1 MATAITLLGTAVSMK
16 GQFDAARAADDA
28 AKAAEAQG
36 RYNAQVAVNN
46 MVAKQNDLAYQQS
59 AIALGKKVDMQQTEA
74 KRKALR
80 QKTKDELSK
89 VSSRPSF
96 GGSYTDLFKAAE
108 NEANTKLA
116 EFDFEASQQTYNA
129 FKQYQDTGRQ
139 MGLAYSLGM
148 ADRDLTIA
156 SANNKAYQFRMQ
168 GYQQRIGAVATGLSG
183 LGQAAESTNNFEGGV
198 SSIFKN

>member
-1 MATAITLLGTAVSMK
+1 MATALPAIIGLMGTAVSVK

-59 AIALGKKVDMQQTEA
+59 ALALGKKVDMQQTEA

-80 QKTKDELSK
+80 QKTKDELGK

-116 EFDFEASQQTYNA
+116 EFDFEASQKTYNA

-156 SANNKAYQFRMQ
+156 SANNQAYQYRMQ
-168 GYQQRIGAVATGLSG
+168 GYQQRIGAVATGLAG
-183 LGQAAESTNNFEGGV
+183 FGQFGADTNNFKDLK
-198 SSIFKN
+198 F